1 MESVIRPGAEWK
13 PATPDGFTDVTYDP
27 KQPWV
32 IWQQGTAVTR
42 GHRGH
47 RLGLWMKAVM
57 LERILREMPEAK
69 SIRTG
74 NANTNA
80 QMLGINTQLGFKMA
94 WQSTLWQLPIA
105 DARKAIARVK
115 ETASSR

>member
-1 MESVIRPGAEWK
+1 M
-13 PATPDGFTDVTYDP
+13 
-27 KQPWV
+27 
-32 IWQQGTAVTR
+32 TR

-57 LERILREMPEAK
+57 LDRIMRERPDAK
-69 SIRTG
+69 YIRTG
-74 NANTNA
+74 NANTNS

-105 DARKAIARVK
+105 DAKKAVGLA
-115 ETASSR
+115 EATAASR